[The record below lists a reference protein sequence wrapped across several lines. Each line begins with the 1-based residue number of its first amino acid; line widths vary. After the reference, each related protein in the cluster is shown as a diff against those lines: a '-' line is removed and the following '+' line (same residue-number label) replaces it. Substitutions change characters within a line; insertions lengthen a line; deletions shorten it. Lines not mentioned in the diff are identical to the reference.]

1 MDDPRIERRGQLD
14 GGGIDGRGIKCG
26 WVGGL
31 VILQSTFCVVLH
43 SHTLLVTFVFSKFSR
58 QFRLQKWSIEC
69 IHALCILYHERLSQA
84 GIIVLAHSNG
94 FACMQIITFFKQYVP
109 LAYIVCLLDGD
120 YWSGSWGHTTCRR
133 LLVGAFFNSPIVS
146 PELTV
151 FAFFFKMGIEWVWIN
166 DQSSATRFQYRHE
179 IKCEVRFASKVN
191 LMDALLVF
199 RRGKHL
205 NWWVG
210 RVAEIW

>member
-1 MDDPRIERRGQLD
+1 MDDPRIARRGQLD
-14 GGGIDGRGIKCG
+14 GGGIAGG

-43 SHTLLVTFVFSKFSR
+43 SHTLLVTFVFCKFSR

-69 IHALCILYHERLSQA
+69 IHALRILYHERLSQA
-84 GIIVLAHSNG
+84 GIIVLAHLNG

-109 LAYIVCLLDGD
+109 LAYIVCLLDGH
-120 YWSGSWGHTTCRR
+120 YSGSWGHTTYRG
-133 LLVGAFFNSPIVS
+133 LLVGAFFNSQIVS

-179 IKCEVRFASKVN
+179 IKCEVRVASKVN

-205 NWWVG
+205 NWWIR
-210 RVAEIW
+210 RVSEIW

>member
-1 MDDPRIERRGQLD
+1 VYSRTAYTVPRALVPGRHHCFGSFER
-14 GGGIDGRGIKCG
+14 
-26 WVGGL
+26 
-31 VILQSTFCVVLH
+31 FCM
-43 SHTLLVTFVFSKFSR
+43 
-58 QFRLQKWSIEC
+58 
-69 IHALCILYHERLSQA
+69 HADH
-84 GIIVLAHSNG
+84 H
-94 FACMQIITFFKQYVP
+94 FFKQYVP

-120 YWSGSWGHTTCRR
+120 YWSGSWGHTTYRR
-133 LLVGAFFNSPIVS
+133 LFVGAFFNSPIVS

-210 RVAEIW
+210 RVGEIW